1 MNELIVRSE
10 DKPIN
15 KNQNFEWTP
24 KKLAVAEALSIGIE
38 KQGDIALRF
47 DISQET
53 ISRWKSHPEFMEKI
67 DELTLKNESAIRA
80 GLLREA
86 LKGLGIKTQ
95 SIGEQKTT
103 HIDYLK
109 LISELVGDK
118 PPGPCTCQY
127 GENVMIYPA
136 AIGKPCPDCG
146 GII

>member
-10 DKPIN
+10 DKYIN
-15 KNQNFEWTP
+15 KSQKFEWTP
-24 KKLAVAEALSIGIE
+24 KKLAIAEALSTGIE

-86 LKGLGIKTQ
+86 LKGLAIKTQ
-95 SIGEQKTT
+95 DIGEQKTT

-109 LISELVGDK
+109 LIAELVGGE
-118 PPGPCTCQY
+118 PPVRCSCP
-127 GENVMIYPA
+127 NVIVYPA
-136 AIGKPCPDCG
+136 GRGKPCPDCG
-146 GII
+146 GIM